1 MYLIRGLTC
10 KIEKE
15 NLTTQQQKEKLQGK
29 NGWRTWIDISSKNLY
44 KWLTSKKRRTS
55 SLAIR
60 EIQVKTTM
68 RNHDTS
74 TESESES
81 EVVSDSATP
90 WTVAHQAPPSMGFSR
105 QEYWSGLPFPSPGD
119 LPDPGIKPRSPA
131 LQADALTWVTR
142 EATRVI

>member
-90 WTVAHQAPPSMGFSR
+90 
-105 QEYWSGLPFPSPGD
+105 
-119 LPDPGIKPRSPA
+119 
-131 LQADALTWVTR
+131 
-142 EATRVI
+142 